1 MVTGLSPVVLYLC
14 SPIPITFENPQQL
27 QSYPR
32 LGMHLSSWSCHVF
45 TPIVRLGSARCGSGS
60 CRGVHSLSLCRVRM
74 PFPGIAEH
82 RQPEPCP
89 LAPEVA
95 RVICE
100 VLASSPPRGVPENW
114 SFLSD
119 FHLARLLLL
128 LRKCAACDPFFI
140 SPRRGYNIIPLLA
153 GLLSPRC
160 EGLLQPSD
168 RLLPLLAAARG
179 LLVLLHPRAAC
190 ACCHISHSLQSC
202 RHLLAQL
209 CSCVFWQAVVLP
221 VRQDAPDHRPD
232 LFEVLDC

>member
-1 MVTGLSPVVLYLC
+1 MVLYLC

-32 LGMHLSSWSCHVF
+32 LGMHLSSSCHVF
-45 TPIVRLGSARCGSGS
+45 TPSVRLGSARCGSGS
-60 CRGVHSLSLCRVRM
+60 CRGVHSLLLCRVLM

-100 VLASSPPRGVPENW
+100 VLASSPPRGVPENR

-128 LRKCAACDPFFI
+128 LRKCAACDPFLFL
-140 SPRRGYNIIPLLA
+140 REEDIILFRCSLVSVLHAAKVCCSHPIACSRCSLLLVA
-153 GLLSPRC
+153 CLCFSIHTLHVPAATSRTVCSLVATCLLTCVLVCSGRLLSFQSGKMHPITGMC
-160 EGLLQPSD
+160 L
-168 RLLPLLAAARG
+168 RG
-179 LLVLLHPRAAC
+179 SVAY
-190 ACCHISHSLQSC
+190 
-202 RHLLAQL
+202 
-209 CSCVFWQAVVLP
+209 VF
-221 VRQDAPDHRPD
+221 
-232 LFEVLDC
+232 F